1 MAKRFLLRDMIFKK
15 KEATVIENMLVTM
28 VSLIMVCAFLVII
41 FGAFAGISD
50 KWSMRQ
56 AAREY
61 LLIMETEGYLK
72 PEDAVS
78 LVAELNS
85 YGLTSVSLSGTTMSE
100 VDYGERIYLKITG
113 TYDENVLAFAGGIS
127 KVTAHPTTIV
137 ISRQTTAKQ
146 EEGIYEKEGSN
157 RGSLLCDAIYHGA
170 FDGDYHLLPTVCGKA
185 YVHSARCG

>member
-1 MAKRFLLRDMIFKK
+1 
-15 KEATVIENMLVTM
+15 M

-56 AAREY
+56 VAREY

-72 PEDAVS
+72 PEDAAD

-85 YGLTSVSLSGTTMSE
+85 YGLTNVSLSGTTMSE

-113 TYDENVLAFAGGIS
+113 TYDDNVLAFAGGIS
-127 KVTAHPTTIV
+127 RVTAHPTTIV
-137 ISRQTTAKQ
+137 INRQTTAKQ
-146 EEGIYEKEGSN
+146 
-157 RGSLLCDAIYHGA
+157 
-170 FDGDYHLLPTVCGKA
+170 
-185 YVHSARCG
+185 

>member
-1 MAKRFLLRDMIFKK
+1 MAKRFLLKDMIFKK
-15 KEATVIENMLVTM
+15 KEATVIENMLVAM

-72 PEDAVS
+72 PEDAAD

-85 YGLTSVSLSGTTMSE
+85 YGLTNV
-100 VDYGERIYLKITG
+100 
-113 TYDENVLAFAGGIS
+113 YDE
-127 KVTAHPTTIV
+127 
-137 ISRQTTAKQ
+137 
-146 EEGIYEKEGSN
+146 
-157 RGSLLCDAIYHGA
+157 
-170 FDGDYHLLPTVCGKA
+170 
-185 YVHSARCG
+185 

>member
-1 MAKRFLLRDMIFKK
+1 MAKRFLLKDMIIKK
-15 KEATVIENMLVTM
+15 KEATVIENMLVAM
-28 VSLIMVCAFLVII
+28 VSLIMVCGFLVII

-72 PEDAVS
+72 PEDAAD

-85 YGLTSVSLSGTTMSE
+85 YGLTNVSLSGTTMSE

-113 TYDENVLAFAGGIS
+113 TYDDNVQIGR
-127 KVTAHPTTIV
+127 AHV
-137 ISRQTTAKQ
+137 
-146 EEGIYEKEGSN
+146 
-157 RGSLLCDAIYHGA
+157 
-170 FDGDYHLLPTVCGKA
+170 
-185 YVHSARCG
+185 